1 MLLSI
6 LTAFSVTLAQMFGE
20 AFRLYLVVL
29 GGCVLWCLIILVR
42 WILNGCT
49 IRSNGGRRR

>member
-6 LTAFSVTLAQMFGE
+6 LTAFSVTLAHMFGE

-29 GGCVLWCLIILVR
+29 GGCVLWCVFVLAR
-42 WILNGCT
+42 WVLNGCT
-49 IRSNGGRRR
+49 FHNKGGRRR

>member
-29 GGCVLWCLIILVR
+29 GGCVLWCVFVLVR
-42 WILNGCT
+42 WVLNGCT
-49 IRSNGGRRR
+49 FHNKGGRRR